1 MVWYGMVWYGMVWYG
16 MVWYGMVWTA
26 HFYFP
31 LLSLLLS
38 ELPSNLFTKKD

>member
-1 MVWYGMVWYGMVWYG
+1 MVWYGMVWYG

-31 LLSLLLS
+31 LSSLLLS